1 MTGKLNA
8 DRDTLPVDVDCVKLR
23 EWQEIGLRRFGDFLF
38 FDVRLGGLW
47 MNDFFGLYLGVF
59 IPKTTTMKKEK
70 FAPIDRARAKRYV
83 KTWLEDKPTG
93 TTCYVELPVADIQ
106 SLISRNNL
114 TEDNG
119 AIRIYFGI
127 NDENRQTIILV
138 AALSS
143 FVGTTEH
150 YNDPNTF
157 GENFGT
163 LCPPYNLATD
173 PTSLASEAISEL
185 LMQTDPVE
193 NTTTN
198 VGKRK
203 KKK

>member
-1 MTGKLNA
+1 MTS
-8 DRDTLPVDVDCVKLR
+8 
-23 EWQEIGLRRFGDFLF
+23 I
-38 FDVRLGGLW
+38 
-47 MNDFFGLYLGVF
+47 
-59 IPKTTTMKKEK
+59 KKEK
-70 FAPIDRARAKRYV
+70 FAPIDRDRAKRYV

-114 TEDNG
+114 QEDNG

-127 NDENRQTIILV
+127 NDENRQTVILV
-138 AALSS
+138 AALTS

-150 YNDPNTF
+150 YSDPATF

-185 LMQTDPVE
+185 LMQTN
-193 NTTTN
+193 NTKSTSP
-198 VGKRK
+198 KKSAK